1 MLRCS
6 NVCARSTFATGLSG
20 NGSSRINHRLAG
32 GFLANRIPLTS
43 PAWRT
48 VTGSATKKY
57 TQGGSRR
64 KVSRHTQDGS
74 RIKASRKE
82 NPEYESIRKALYA
95 ARNPS
100 ISSSGR
106 EKEANKEIDEDADGE
121 EHDGGDLALGPSGAK
136 SKSARSTVSR
146 KAISLELEWV
156 QDRIALT
163 KRVTQLLIKNDI
175 AKATELVRAAQT
187 NGIDCTVAWNT
198 LFEYE
203 LKKNEPV
210 AAFKLYNEMKK
221 HGRKP
226 NAQTYTIML
235 RGLARCT
242 PRESFKIA
250 RAVYEGLRSPKSDM
264 KPSIIHIN
272 AMLGVCSRHHQKDYL
287 WEVAGTLP
295 ESGYGAPDAR
305 TFTIMVNALYNISR
319 KRMETLDT
327 RRQAD
332 GVAEQKAALASQG
345 KQIWAD
351 IVHRSKRGDFI
362 IDQSL
367 TSAMGRLLLFCGR
380 TRDCLDIFALLHQ
393 TMALPFLGDIE
404 TQREAHQV
412 AAKASVPVEETHE
425 ENASENLQTDSGS
438 ANDIDA
444 TSTLSAGRDPPT
456 EDEEFKD
463 LFTPFEKP
471 EIPTP
476 NRQKNRKY
484 EKPEVPITTPGND
497 ELSLLISACRSIP
510 NGLLNGKAYWSAL
523 TEKTAGRNRVRPD
536 GPAFHEYLRLLRAT
550 RSSSEILRLIKEEM
564 IPRSKKD
571 TSIVQPKTFMLALSS
586 ASRDRNNVHVL
597 DTANELLNLLYTE
610 TRTPDPRIIDKY
622 LALLRYCL
630 KDDIIHSAM
639 PILTRWS
646 KDIKSPTDVFKKR
659 LTDAITALRP
669 HLQRTISMLAYNT
682 PYGRP
687 RGAKEAPSPAATIE
701 AACKSIAL
709 GSYTDARHDESFDM
723 SLAILQQTSQLYDQ
737 LLNRRRGDLV
747 TAEERTVLQGE
758 NQGLKKMLAQ
768 TTRVFEKGRE
778 RELDA

>member
-6 NVCARSTFATGLSG
+6 NVCARSTFATGLSS

-32 GFLANRIPLTS
+32 GFLANRIPLTG
-43 PAWRT
+43 PTWRSIT
-48 VTGSATKKY
+48 RSATHGHRK
-57 TQGGSRR
+57 GGSR
-64 KVSRHTQDGS
+64 
-74 RIKASRKE
+74 KASRKE
-82 NPEYESIRKALYA
+82 NPEYESTLKALSEA
-95 ARNPS
+95 HKTSIFNEELSKPS
-100 ISSSGR
+100 TSGR
-106 EKEANKEIDEDADGE
+106 EKEANEEIDEDAAGE
-121 EHDGGDLALGPSGAK
+121 EHGGGDLALDRSSAK
-136 SKSARSTVSR
+136 SKYARSTVSR
-146 KAISLELEWV
+146 KAIALELDWV

-187 NGIDCTVAWNT
+187 KGVDCTVAWNT

-203 LKKNEPV
+203 LKKNDPV

-221 HGRKP
+221 RGRKP

-250 RAVYEGLRSPKSDM
+250 RAVYDGLQSPKSDV
-264 KPSIIHIN
+264 KPSIIHTN

-305 TFTIMVNALYNISR
+305 TFTIMVNALHNIVR
-319 KRMETLDT
+319 KRTETLDT

-332 GVAEQKAALASQG
+332 GVAEQKAALAREG

-362 IDQSL
+362 IDQNL
-367 TSAMGRLLLFCGR
+367 TSSMGRLLLLCGR

-393 TMALPFLGDIE
+393 TMAIPFLGDIE
-404 TQREAHQV
+404 AQIEERQTATKV
-412 AAKASVPVEETHE
+412 SVTLEETPE
-425 ENASENLQTDSGS
+425 ENASENLQTESGS
-438 ANDIDA
+438 ENDIDA
-444 TSTLSAGRDPPT
+444 TPSLSARPESPT
-456 EDEEFKD
+456 EDDEFKD

-471 EIPTP
+471 KVPKP
-476 NRQKNRKY
+476 NREKHRKY
-484 EKPEVPITTPGND
+484 ENPQVPITTPGNN
-497 ELSLLISACRSIP
+497 ELTLLISACRSIP

-523 TEKTAGRNRVRPD
+523 TDKTAGRNRVRPD

-564 IPRSKKD
+564 IPRSSKD
-571 TSIVQPKTFMLALSS
+571 PSIVQPKTFMLALSS

-639 PILTRWS
+639 PILARWS

-659 LTDAITALRP
+659 LTDAIATLRP

-687 RGAKEAPSPAATIE
+687 RGAKEAPDPADTIE
-701 AACKSIAL
+701 AAGKNIAL
-709 GSYTDARHDESFDM
+709 GSYTDGGHDESFEM

-737 LLNRRRGDLV
+737 LLNSQRGDLV

-758 NQGLKKMLAQ
+758 NRGLKKMLAQ